1 MAEREAR
8 VRLSLV
14 AGGYLGGLQQVG
26 QATHAVVSKL
36 GSGVAWFG
44 KQAGS
49 SIVNLTKQIGS
60 LAATAG
66 GLTGIFSVGSGITNA
81 ISLQSTYRDLAFQ
94 MSRATGK
101 AVEWQQIQKQIEP
114 VAAATGRSSKELAE
128 AFADVLAETG
138 DASLAGKSLEA
149 IGTLATASGREVKQL
164 SSVAGALND
173 KLGVTADEMP
183 NVLSAAIDLANKGGI
198 GFEDLTK
205 AIHLTGASA
214 RAAGMGGAEAF
225 SQLVAMMNKGGD
237 ALGSTKKGLSA
248 IVQVMDQMAD
258 PGRQK
263 AIKVAFGIDVKDKAG
278 NLRQT
283 QAVLADIF
291 AKTGGKREALAKV
304 FGGEQLKLVTELGKP
319 FREAFE
325 KTGGDLKTKTAAGL
339 AAFNDAMKDA
349 GKSGYSFAQAQEDAK
364 KRVEDDPMRKMA
376 RAAETFNQAFAKPEV
391 ISAMGKLTDQL
402 PRLADAASKAV
413 EGFSKNPMQGVGA
426 LIAGVVAKDVA
437 KAGIGQAVKAAV
449 EKAGAGKMTFATA
462 ALAIEAATI
471 EIARQE
477 KEEAQKRVLEELGAG
492 REILQRGNA
501 SREELLAVKEGA
513 RAKRGDV
520 VGRMFSPFGT
530 KPTDILKTL
539 VGTAAT
545 GGLLLPAV
553 GFATMGKDKE
563 IIAETR
569 VQEKAADEALRG
581 AAGKQTDAA
590 DKLAQAASALKTAA
604 ANLGGSGDNGN
615 NGLPPSGGQTPP
627 GFTPR

>member
-26 QATHAVVSKL
+26 QATHAVVGKL
-36 GSGVAWFG
+36 GQGFAWFG

-49 SIVNLTKQIGS
+49 SVVNLTKQIGS

-66 GLTGIFSVGSGITNA
+66 GLTGIFSVGSALTNA
-81 ISLQSTYRDLAFQ
+81 TSLQSTYRDLAFA

-101 AVEWQQIQKQIEP
+101 AVEWQAIQKQIEP

-128 AFADVLAETG
+128 AFGDVLAETG
-138 DASLAGKSLEA
+138 NAELAGQSLKA
-149 IGTLATASGREVKQL
+149 IGVLATASGREVKQL

-183 NVLSAAIDLANKGGI
+183 NVLSAAIDLSNKGGI

-225 SQLVAMMNKGGD
+225 SQLVAMMNRGGD

-248 IVQVMDQMAD
+248 IVQIMDQMAD
-258 PGRQK
+258 PSRQK
-263 AIKVAFGIDVKDKAG
+263 AIKQTFGVDVKDKAG

-291 AKTGGKREALAKV
+291 SKTGGKREALAKV

-325 KTGGDLKTKTAAGL
+325 KTGGDMKTKTAAGL
-339 AAFNDAMKDA
+339 AAFNDAMKEA
-349 GKSGYSFAQAQEDAK
+349 GKSGYDFAQAQEDAK
-364 KRVEDDPMRKMA
+364 KRMEDDPMRKMA
-376 RAAETFNQAFAKPEV
+376 RAAETFNQAFSRPEV

-402 PRLADAASKAV
+402 PRLADAAGKAV
-413 EGFSKNPMQGVGA
+413 ESFSKNPMEGVGV

-437 KAGIGQAVKAAV
+437 RAGIGAAIKAAV
-449 EKAGAGKMTFATA
+449 EKAGAGKLTFATA
-462 ALAIEAATI
+462 ALAIEVATI
-471 EIARQE
+471 EIAREE
-477 KEEAQKRVLEELGAG
+477 KEKNQKRMLEELGAG
-492 REILQRGNA
+492 RDVLTKGNA
-501 SREELLAVKEGA
+501 TAEELRAVKEGA
-513 RAKRGDV
+513 REKRGEV
-520 VGRMFSPFGT
+520 VGRMFSPFGSS
-530 KPTDILKTL
+530 PGGLAKTL
-539 VGTAAT
+539 GMTVAT
-545 GGLLLPAV
+545 GGLGLVAA

-569 VQEKAADEALRG
+569 VQEKMADDALRG
-581 AAGKQTDAA
+581 AATKQTDAA

-604 ANLGGSGDNGN
+604 ASFGGGGDNGN
-615 NGLPPSGGQTPP
+615 NGLPPSNTGTPP
-627 GFTPR
+627 GFVPR